1 MPNYYYTA
9 KTFDGKTRTGNLPAK
24 DIYQLAQALKS
35 EGALLIKAISE
46 EEKKRKS
53 RFNFFISFSNVSA
66 VEKIMLTRNLHI
78 MIATGLS
85 LVRGFDIL
93 SAQSKNQK
101 LKRALLNIKEEI
113 NKGGSLSGSLAKY
126 PDIFSELFQSMV
138 KIGEESGTLEEV
150 FKILSSQLEKEYE
163 LKSKVRGAMI
173 YPCIILSTMLGV
185 GAIITIVVLP
195 RLNQFFSNL
204 NVKLPFYTK
213 AIIDFG
219 VFAQQWW
226 YLLLLSPVFLIEFYL
241 LAMKTK
247 RGRWVRDSILL
258 KIPLF
263 SPIIKKN
270 NSALLIRSLSSLISS
285 GVSLVKS
292 LEITSGTVG
301 NLYYK
306 RALNKSAEK
315 IKKGEKLSGAL
326 REYQNLF
333 PIGAIEMM
341 EVGEETGKTSTILKR
356 LAEFYEKEVINIAEN
371 LSAAIEPI
379 LILFLGIVVAFF
391 AFSII
396 EPMYS
401 VLKYIQ

>member
-9 KTFDGKTRTGNLPAK
+9 KTFDGRTKTGILPAK
-24 DIYQLAQALKS
+24 DVSQLAQALKGES
-35 EGALLIKAISE
+35 MLLIKAISE
-46 EEKKRKS
+46 EEKKKNI
-53 RFNFFISFSNVSA
+53 FSFLVKFSSVST

-85 LVRGFDIL
+85 LVRSFDIL
-93 SAQSKNQK
+93 SAQSKNPK

-113 NKGGSLSGSLAKY
+113 NKGESFSGSLAKY

-150 FKILSSQLEKEYE
+150 FKILASQLEKEHE
-163 LKSKVRGAMI
+163 LKSKVQGAMI
-173 YPCIILSTMLGV
+173 YPCIILLTMAGV
-185 GAIITIVVLP
+185 GAVITIVVLP
-195 RLNQFFSNL
+195 KLNDFFNNL
-204 NVKLPFYTK
+204 KVELPFYTK
-213 AIIDFG
+213 FIINFG
-219 VFAQQWW
+219 TLAQKWW
-226 YLLLLSPVFLIEFYL
+226 YLFILAPVFFVVFYL
-241 LAMKTK
+241 LSMKTQK
-247 RGRWVRDSILL
+247 GRWIRDTILL
-258 KIPLF
+258 KIPFF
-263 SPIIKKN
+263 SSIIKKN
-270 NSALLIRSLSSLISS
+270 NSALLIRCLGSLISS
-285 GVSLVKS
+285 GVSLVRS

-306 RALNKSAEK
+306 RAIDKSAEK

-326 REYQNLF
+326 KTYQNLF
-333 PIGAIEMM
+333 PVGAVEMI
-341 EVGEETGKTSTILKR
+341 EVGEETGKTSVILKR

-371 LSAAIEPI
+371 LSSAIEPI
-379 LILFLGIVVAFF
+379 LILFLGLVVAFF